1 MFTGEHYHTLDTKGR
16 IAMPAKLREELGE
29 SFMIAPALRG
39 NCIKV
44 YSLAEW
50 DLFLE
55 PILKAAR
62 KTSEATLRYL
72 HSTAAQ
78 VTPDSQGRILLTP
91 KLVEKAMLKRDVVV
105 VGCGPY
111 IEIWAKEEYD
121 RTVEDIDLEAVI
133 RELEELGL

>member
-1 MFTGEHYHTLDTKGR
+1 M
-16 IAMPAKLREELGE
+16 EEWE
-29 SFMIAPALRG
+29 I
-39 NCIKV
+39 
-44 YSLAEW
+44 
-50 DLFLE
+50 FLK
-55 PILKAAR
+55 PILATPR

-72 HSTAAQ
+72 HRNAAQ

-91 KLVEKAMLKRDVVV
+91 KLVEKAMLKEDVVI